1 MKKIFF
7 SLLAIAA
14 IASCA
19 KTEAVYTEADSDIKL
34 APVASMVTKAE
45 VFNAIE
51 GTTYPAD
58 EHFTVIGYWANEPA
72 GSTFATGSTY
82 LDAVDFAKKTNY
94 WGGADMAYYWPKNGS
109 LRFACYSPTEIEGG
123 TLTHNLANDKWD
135 VKGYVQSSNTAETID
150 FMIAQTPASYTAATA
165 EENVSVVFEHA
176 LSWITIK
183 VKAQDKVAAEAFT
196 INKVTINDVNT
207 VANLA
212 AEYPAKVW
220 SDWATPKAY
229 EVFAGEQK
237 VTETAEV
244 IDTVKTKAGTVVIPQ
259 ATTTVTIDYV
269 QNALEGTPALT
280 DQQVTVSLALDA
292 ENTPWE
298 PGKHYVYTII
308 FGLDEILINPSV
320 VDWEEVVVENKNYDE
335 FVYADVEVAA
345 GEILTVATDAVIE
358 GSLNVAGTLDGAGH
372 TLTSAEVPTDNGMV
386 RPTDG
391 AVIKNVTI
399 DGNNLS
405 WDDNGTSRGLRG
417 VYVNAGGTY
426 TLDNVTIVN
435 TTYAINVNTTQP
447 VTLTVTNSTLQ
458 NWTSYGTSTTATFE
472 NVEFTAGNYKMFRPY
487 GTTTMKNCAFEA
499 GFEIDLGSQGA
510 DNSIVF
516 EGCTYGGEALAEEH
530 LTNATGKNFTIK

>member
-7 SLLAIAA
+7 SFLAIAA

-19 KTEAVYTEADSDIKL
+19 KTEAVYTEADSEIKL

-45 VFNAIE
+45 VLNAIE

-82 LDAVDFAKKTNY
+82 LDAVDFAKKTTNY
-94 WGGADMAYYWPKNGS
+94 WGGAEMAYYWPKNGS
-109 LRFACYSPTEIEGG
+109 LRFACYSPTEIAGG
-123 TLTHNLANDKWD
+123 KLTHNLATDKWD
-135 VKGYVQSSNTAETID
+135 VEGYVQSSNTAETID

-183 VKAQDKVAAEAFT
+183 VKAQDDVAAEAFT

-220 SDWATPKAY
+220 SDWATPEAY
-229 EVFAGEQK
+229 EVFAGAQN

-244 IDTVKTKAGTVVIPQ
+244 IETVKTKAGTVVIPQ

-269 QNALEGTPALT
+269 QNALEGTPELKG
-280 DQQVTVSLALDA
+280 QQVTVSLALDA

-320 VDWEEVVVENKNYDE
+320 VDWEEVVVDDKNYDE

-345 GEILTVATDAVIE
+345 GETLTVATDAVIE

-372 TLTSAEVPTDNGMV
+372 TLFC
-386 RPTDG
+386 
-391 AVIKNVTI
+391 
-399 DGNNLS
+399 
-405 WDDNGTSRGLRG
+405 RG
-417 VYVNAGGTY
+417 
-426 TLDNVTIVN
+426 
-435 TTYAINVNTTQP
+435 
-447 VTLTVTNSTLQ
+447 
-458 NWTSYGTSTTATFE
+458 SY
-472 NVEFTAGNYKMFRPY
+472 R
-487 GTTTMKNCAFEA
+487 
-499 GFEIDLGSQGA
+499 
-510 DNSIVF
+510 
-516 EGCTYGGEALAEEH
+516 
-530 LTNATGKNFTIK
+530 

>member
-19 KTEAVYTEADSDIKL
+19 KTEAVYTEADSEIKL

-45 VFNAIE
+45 VLNAIE
-51 GTTYPAD
+51 GTEYPAA

-109 LRFACYSPTEIEGG
+109 LRFACYSPTEIAGG
-123 TLTHNLANDKWD
+123 DLTHDLATDKWD
-135 VKGYVQSSNTAETID
+135 VKGYVQPRKTAETID

-183 VKAQDKVAAEAFT
+183 VKAQDEVAAEAFT

-220 SDWATPKAY
+220 SDWATPAAY
-229 EVFAGEQK
+229 EVFAGEQD
-237 VTETAEV
+237 VTEDATE
-244 IDTVKTKAGTVVIPQ
+244 IENTEAGTVVIPQ

-269 QNALEGTPALT
+269 QNELEGTPELT

-320 VDWEEVVVENKNYDE
+320 VDWEVVVVADKNYDE

-345 GEILTVATDAVIE
+345 GETLTVATDAVIE

-417 VYVNAGGTY
+417 VYVNDGGTY

-435 TTYAINVNTTQP
+435 TTYAINVNTTEP

-472 NVEFTAGNYKMFRPY
+472 NVEFTAGNYAMFRPY

-499 GFEIDLGSQGA
+499 DFEIDLGSQGA
-510 DNSIVF
+510 GNSIVF

>member
-14 IASCA
+14 LASCA
-19 KTEAVYTEADSDIKL
+19 KTEAVYTEADSEIKL

-45 VFNAIE
+45 VVNAIE
-51 GTTYPAD
+51 GTEYPAD

-72 GSTFATGSTY
+72 GSTFADGSTY
-82 LDAVDFAKKTNY
+82 LNAVDFAKKTNY
-94 WGGADMAYYWPKNGS
+94 WGGADKAYYWPKNGS
-109 LRFACYSPTEIEGG
+109 LRFACYSPTEIDGG
-123 TLTHNLANDKWD
+123 TLTHSLATDKWD
-135 VKGYVQSSNTAETID
+135 VKGYVQSNNTAKTID

-176 LSWITIK
+176 LSWITLK
-183 VKAQDKVAAEAFT
+183 VKAQDEVAAKAFT
-196 INKVTINDVNT
+196 IKKVTINDVNT
-207 VANLA
+207 VANLV

-220 SDWATPKAY
+220 SDWATPAAY
-229 EVFAGEQK
+229 EVFAGEMD
-237 VTETAEV
+237 VTEDATE
-244 IDTVKTKAGTVVIPQ
+244 IETTEAGTVVIPQ

-269 QNALEGTPALT
+269 QNALDGTPELK

-320 VDWEEVVVENKNYDE
+320 VDWEKVVVADKNYDY
-335 FVYADVEVAA
+335 FVYTDVNVEA
-345 GEILTVATDAVIE
+345 GETLTVATDAVIE

-399 DGNNLS
+399 DGNNLL

-417 VYVNAGGTY
+417 VYVNDGGTY

-435 TTYAINVNTTQP
+435 TTYAINVNTTEP

-472 NVEFTAGNYKMFRPY
+472 NVEFTVGNYAMFRPY

-530 LTNATGKNFTIK
+530 LTNAAGKNFTIK

>member
-7 SLLAIAA
+7 SLLAVAA
-14 IASCA
+14 LASCA
-19 KTEAVYTEADSDIKL
+19 KTEAVYTEADSEIKL

-45 VFNAIE
+45 VLNAIE
-51 GTTYPAD
+51 GTEYPAA

-82 LDAVDFAKKTNY
+82 LDAVDFAKKANY

-109 LRFACYSPTEIEGG
+109 LRFACYSPTEIAGG
-123 TLTHNLANDKWD
+123 TLKHDLATDKWD
-135 VKGYVQSSNTAETID
+135 VTGYVQPSETAKTID

-183 VKAQDKVAAEAFT
+183 VKAQDEVAAEAFT

-220 SDWATPKAY
+220 SDWATPAAY
-229 EVFAGEQK
+229 EVFAGTQDLTKTATKIET
-237 VTETAEV
+237 TE
-244 IDTVKTKAGTVVIPQ
+244 AGTVVIPQ

-320 VDWEEVVVENKNYDE
+320 VDWEEVVVDDKNYDE

-345 GEILTVATDAVIE
+345 GDTLTVATDAVIE

-435 TTYAINVNTTQP
+435 TTYAINVNTTEP